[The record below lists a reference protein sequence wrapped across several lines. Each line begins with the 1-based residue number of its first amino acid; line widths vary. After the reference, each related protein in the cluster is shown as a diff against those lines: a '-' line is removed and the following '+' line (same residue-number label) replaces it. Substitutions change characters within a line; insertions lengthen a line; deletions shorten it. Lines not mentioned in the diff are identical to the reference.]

1 MISFLQSAL
10 VLKLKFSDMT
20 RDSKRQLGLNQSKPA
35 LMRKLFGEINLQ
47 ENVSILFADIVGFTR
62 LSSGLSAAELVA
74 MLNDLFG
81 RFDHICEDAK
91 CEKVS
96 TLVLFMVFIPWRY
109 DYSIIFLPTLQIVK
123 NG

>member
-1 MISFLQSAL
+1 
-10 VLKLKFSDMT
+10 MT

-91 CEKVS
+91 CEKVFYFNLCPA
-96 TLVLFMVFIPWRY
+96 TRYNYDDHFFFAYVTYITELV
-109 DYSIIFLPTLQIVK
+109 IFGESLL
-123 NG
+123 

>member
-1 MISFLQSAL
+1 MIGGVKKGCIVKKRLM
-10 VLKLKFSDMT
+10 FSDMT
-20 RDSKRQLGLNQSKPA
+20 RESKRQQVKPA

-81 RFDHICEDAK
+81 RFDHICEETK
-91 CEKVS
+91 CEKVHPNA
-96 TLVLFMVFIPWRY
+96 LIL
-109 DYSIIFLPTLQIVK
+109 
-123 NG
+123 

>member
-1 MISFLQSAL
+1 
-10 VLKLKFSDMT
+10 MT
-20 RDSKRQLGLNQSKPA
+20 RESKRQQVKPA

-81 RFDHICEDAK
+81 RFDHICEETK
-91 CEKVS
+91 CEKVHPERPNPIIY
-96 TLVLFMVFIPWRY
+96 VPFIPY
-109 DYSIIFLPTLQIVK
+109 VFELFSTKLGQDEL
-123 NG
+123 